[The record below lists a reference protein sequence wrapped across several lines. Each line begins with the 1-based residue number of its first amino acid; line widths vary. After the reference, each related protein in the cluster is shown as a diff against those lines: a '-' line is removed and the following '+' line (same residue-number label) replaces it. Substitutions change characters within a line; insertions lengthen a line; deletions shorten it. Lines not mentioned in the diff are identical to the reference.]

1 MTLLCL
7 DDDIA
12 FDTVYP
18 AAIRRISRRF
28 WTPVAVARRA
38 AELFAGAGARRVLD
52 VGAGVGKFVLVA
64 AAVAPQ
70 IQFVGIEHRRHLV
83 DVANRARDELGRDNA
98 RFKAADV
105 TRMVWS
111 AFDGFYL
118 FNPFAENLFEGGD
131 RIDSRVELSR
141 KRLGR
146 DAMRV
151 ERALRRAPLGTA
163 IVTYH
168 GATARIPGC
177 YEVEACERAGTDWLR
192 LWIRRHEVDDG
203 RLFVEEAAGVVRTVV
218 DAARLEPGKDA

>member
-1 MTLLCL
+1 MTVLSL

-12 FDTVYP
+12 FDSVYP
-18 AAIRRISRRF
+18 AEIRRISRRF
-28 WTPVAVARRA
+28 WTPVSVARRA
-38 AELFAGAGARRVLD
+38 ARLFVDTGAKRVLD

-64 AAVAPQ
+64 AEAAPE

-83 DVANRARDELGRDNA
+83 DVASRAREALGRDNA

-131 RIDSRVELSR
+131 CIDRRVELSTR
-141 KRLGR
+141 RLER
-146 DAMRV
+146 DALRV
-151 ERALRRAPLGTA
+151 ERALRRAPVGTA

-177 YEVEACERAGTDWLR
+177 YEVEVSERAGTDWLR
-192 LWIRRHEVDDG
+192 LWVRRREVDDG
-203 RLFVEEAAGVVRTVV
+203 SLFVEEAAGVVRQV
-218 DAARLEPGKDA
+218 AAAANDCA